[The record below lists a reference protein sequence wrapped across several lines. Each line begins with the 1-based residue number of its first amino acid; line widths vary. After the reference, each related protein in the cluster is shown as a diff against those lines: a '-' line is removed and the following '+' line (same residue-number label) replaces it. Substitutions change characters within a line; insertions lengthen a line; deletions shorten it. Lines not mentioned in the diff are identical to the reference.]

1 MEKRSA
7 ETHVSSTETTVH
19 GAAGRTVSTPRFDEK
34 SIQRA
39 QPAVPLGSA
48 ARRHSRSASFLL
60 LCVLAGLAGGLL
72 GAYVLSLYQRGGT
85 RVGGAETTRADAQ
98 PAPEQVAQTAPAVQ
112 TPAAGQT
119 AAAPL
124 APQAARREQAATAP
138 RVEQPVSPE
147 ARPTTN
153 ETRAEAPRPVEAE
166 TAAPADP
173 KTQAE
178 LRGALDE
185 WLAATNARD
194 VGRQMQ
200 FYGPS
205 LDAFYLSR
213 NASREAVRAEKAKLF
228 AAASAVEVRAS
239 SAPEIRLGPDGRTAV
254 MRFRKRY
261 QIGGAGG
268 EGRSGEVLQ
277 ELRWRRTP
285 NGWKIVGER
294 DLRVLQ

>member
-1 MEKRSA
+1 MEKRPA

-19 GAAGRTVSTPRFDEK
+19 GAAGQTVSTPRFDEK

-39 QPAVPLGSA
+39 KPAVPLGSA
-48 ARRHSRSASFLL
+48 ARQHSRSASFVL
-60 LCVLAGLAGGLL
+60 LCVLAGLAGGVL
-72 GAYVLSLYQRGGT
+72 GAYVLSLYQRNGS
-85 RVGGAETTRADAQ
+85 RVEGAETTRANTQ
-98 PAPEQVAQTAPAVQ
+98 PASEQTAPAVQ
-112 TPAAGQT
+112 TPAGTQAPE
-119 AAAPL
+119 AAP
-124 APQAARREQAATAP
+124 REQAATAP
-138 RVEQPVSPE
+138 GVSPAAGAETRPPAEE
-147 ARPTTN
+147 A
-153 ETRAEAPRPVEAE
+153 RAEAPRPVEAE
-166 TAAPADP
+166 AAAPADP
-173 KTQAE
+173 KAQAE

-228 AAASAVEVRAS
+228 AAASAVDVRAS

-261 QIGGAGG
+261 QIGGPGP

-285 NGWKIVGER
+285 QGWKIVGER